1 MFSLVYLKAKN
12 DEKII
17 KVVFPLTRS
26 NEKTNVSQGK
36 KGKKEEIYKF
46 KQKIICK
53 VSVIVGKLKLCRKCT
68 AQAHGQPCRFLG
80 IELIKI

>member
-1 MFSLVYLKAKN
+1 MSSLVYLKAKN

-53 VSVIVGKLKLCRKCT
+53 VSVIVGKLKLCRACT
-68 AQAHGQPCRFLG
+68 ARAHWRTLPIFGN
-80 IELIKI
+80 